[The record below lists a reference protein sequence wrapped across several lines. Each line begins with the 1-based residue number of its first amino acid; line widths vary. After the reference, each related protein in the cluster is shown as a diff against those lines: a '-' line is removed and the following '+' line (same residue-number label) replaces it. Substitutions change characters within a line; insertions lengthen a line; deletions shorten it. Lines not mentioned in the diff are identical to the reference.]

1 MEGYEKK
8 WRGCIEEDW
17 TEWIGSKTL
26 VYYIV
31 LYGVITLVLIYYIVY
46 EHNPHLNYELINYT
60 EVCQIQ
66 NG

>member
-17 TEWIGSKTL
+17 TERIGSETL
-26 VYYIV
+26 EVCCLLYIV

-46 EHNPHLNYELINYT
+46 EHNVHLNYEL
-60 EVCQIQ
+60 
-66 NG
+66 